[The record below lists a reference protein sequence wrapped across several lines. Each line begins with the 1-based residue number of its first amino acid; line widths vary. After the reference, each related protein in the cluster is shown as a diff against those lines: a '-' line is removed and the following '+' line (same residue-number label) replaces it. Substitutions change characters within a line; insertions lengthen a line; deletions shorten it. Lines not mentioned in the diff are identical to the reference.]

1 MSFLFLIIIMHFII
15 RSSREWTGD
24 FYANFKDLL
33 PEGKAYEEFIQQS
46 NNEYG
51 DISLITGKVRTTRE
65 VAENKK
71 DKDFALTVQDR
82 RITSIHQNGGGEFL
96 SQRSWQ
102 GLEQRLG
109 ETKPELAKEGQ
120 KGIAWGYENEG
131 NNT

>member
-1 MSFLFLIIIMHFII
+1 M
-15 RSSREWTGD
+15 
-24 FYANFKDLL
+24 L

-46 NNEYG
+46 NDECG
-51 DISLITGKVRTTRE
+51 DMSLITGRVRTNSRE
-65 VAENKK
+65 VVDNEN

>member
-1 MSFLFLIIIMHFII
+1 MSSFISIIQ
-15 RSSREWTGD
+15 SGREWTGN

-33 PEGKAYEEFIQQS
+33 PEGKAYEEFIQS
-46 NNEYG
+46 NNEG
-51 DISLITGKVRTTRE
+51 DVSLITGKVRSRE
-65 VAENKK
+65 VVNIDNEK
-71 DKDFALTVQDR
+71 DKDFALSIQDR

>member
-15 RSSREWTGD
+15 RSGREWTGD

-33 PEGKAYEEFIQQS
+33 PEGKAYEEFIQS
-46 NNEYG
+46 NNEG
-51 DISLITGKVRTTRE
+51 DVSLITGKVRSRE
-65 VAENKK
+65 VVSIDNEK
-71 DKDFALTVQDR
+71 DKDFAVSIQDR

>member
-1 MSFLFLIIIMHFII
+1 MSSFISIIQ
-15 RSSREWTGD
+15 SGREWTGN

-33 PEGKAYEEFIQQS
+33 PEGKAYEEFIQS
-46 NNEYG
+46 NNEG
-51 DISLITGKVRTTRE
+51 DVSLITGKVRSRE
-65 VAENKK
+65 VVNIDNKK
-71 DKDFALTVQDR
+71 DKDYAVSIQDR

>member
-1 MSFLFLIIIMHFII
+1 MSSFISIIQ
-15 RSSREWTGD
+15 SGREWTGN

-33 PEGKAYEEFIQQS
+33 PEGKAYEEFIQS
-46 NNEYG
+46 NNEG
-51 DISLITGKVRTTRE
+51 DVSLITGKVRSCE
-65 VAENKK
+65 IVSIDNEK
-71 DKDFALTVQDR
+71 DKDFAMSIQDR